1 MGYLR
6 QYSPFMQLAT
16 IFGIWIGFVLITQF
30 GMVAFFPAISGGYT
44 MDQYKDPAVW
54 NNPGFLYA
62 MKLFQVIYSVV
73 AFLVPGLLFAYLT
86 HPEPATYLG
95 LKQKPRF
102 FQLLLALLIM
112 FCSLPLVG
120 AMSEWNGTWPISQS
134 LRDLEESLAEQTK
147 RLLYMPDIGSMLLNL
162 FMLALLPAVAEEVL
176 FRGVVQRILT
186 PMVKNGWLAAIITGV
201 LFSAIHF
208 QFLGFMPRFLLGFLM
223 GAIYFVTGNLWLSI
237 AGHFL
242 NNGLQVVLV
251 YLYQIKLIS
260 YDATKDEHV
269 PLYFVFVSLGVTG
282 ILLWQLRQRAKLAGQ
297 TFELPPEP
305 DDEEE
310 KEDNESIFK
319 D

>member
-16 IFGIWIGFVLITQF
+16 IFGIWIGFMLITQL
-30 GMVAFFPAISGGYT
+30 GMLTFFPAISGGYT
-44 MDQYKDPAVW
+44 IGEFKDPAVW
-54 NNPGFLYA
+54 NNPAYVRA
-62 MKLFQVIYSVV
+62 MKIFQVIYSFM
-73 AFLVPGLLFAYLT
+73 AFLVPGLLFAYLA
-86 HPEPATYLG
+86 HPEPANYLG
-95 LKQKPRF
+95 LRKKPAIT
-102 FQLLLALLIM
+102 QLLLALLVI

-120 AMSEWNGTWPISQS
+120 ALNEWNTSWPLPQS
-134 LRDLEESLAEQTK
+134 LRDLEESMAEQTK
-147 RLLYMPDIGSMLLNL
+147 RLLDMPDISSMLMNL
-162 FMLALLPAVAEEVL
+162 FMLALLPAIAEEVL

-186 PMVKNGWLAAIITGV
+186 QMLKNGWVAAIITGII
-201 LFSAIHF
+201 FSAIHF

-260 YDATKDEHV
+260 YDATKDDHV
-269 PLYFVFVSLGVTG
+269 PLYIAFVSVAVTA
-282 ILLWQLRQRAKLAGQ
+282 ILLWQLRQRAILAGQ
-297 TFELPPEP
+297 TFELPAEP
-305 DDEEE
+305 EEE
-310 KEDNESIFK
+310 NELK

>member
-16 IFGIWIGFVLITQF
+16 FFGIWIGFWFITQMAMF
-30 GMVAFFPAISGGYT
+30 AFFPAISGGYT
-44 MDQYKDPAVW
+44 IIEYKDPAAW
-54 NNPGFLYA
+54 NNPAFVNA
-62 MKLFQVIYSVV
+62 MKIFQMIYSFMG
-73 AFLVPGLLFAYLT
+73 FLVPGLLLAYLT
-86 HPEPATYLG
+86 HPEPVTYLG
-95 LKQKPRF
+95 LRQKPRF
-102 FQLLLALLIM
+102 TQLLLALLVI

-120 AMSEWNGTWPISQS
+120 ALSEWNQTWPLPQS
-134 LRDLEESLAEQTK
+134 LRDMEKEMGEQTK
-147 RLLYMPDIGSMLLNL
+147 RLLDMPNIGSLVLNL

-176 FRGVVQRILT
+176 FRGVLQRLLT
-186 PMVKNGWLAAIITGV
+186 PLVKNGWLAALVTGII
-201 LFSAIHF
+201 FSFIHL

-269 PLYFVFVSLGVTG
+269 PLYFVFISVVVTG

-297 TFELPPEP
+297 TFALPPEP
-305 DDEEE
+305 EEE
-310 KEDNESIFK
+310 DQESIFK

>member
-16 IFGIWIGFVLITQF
+16 IFGIWIGFVLITQL
-30 GMVAFFPAISGGYT
+30 GMVTFFPAISGGYT
-44 MDQYKDPAVW
+44 IGDYKDPAAW
-54 NNPGFLYA
+54 NSPNFILA
-62 MKLFQVIYSVV
+62 MKVFQMLYSVV
-73 AFLVPGLLFAYLT
+73 GFLVPGLLFAYLT

-95 LKQKPRF
+95 IRQKPRF
-102 FQLLLALLIM
+102 VQLLLALLII

-120 AMSEWNGTWPISQS
+120 ALSEWNTSWPIPQS

-147 RLLYMPDIGSMLLNL
+147 RLLDMPDIGAMFLNL
-162 FMLALLPAVAEEVL
+162 FMLALLPAIAEEVL

-186 PMVKNGWLAAIITGV
+186 QMVKNGWVAAIITGII
-201 LFSAIHF
+201 FSVIHF

-223 GAIYFVTGNLWLSI
+223 GAIYFVSGNLWLPI

-269 PLYFVFVSLGVTG
+269 PLYFVFISIAVTG
-282 ILLWQLRQRAKLAGQ
+282 ILLWQLQQRAKAAGQ
-297 TFELPPEP
+297 TFALPPEP
-305 DDEEE
+305 EEE
-310 KEDNESIFK
+310 ENDSESIFNK

>member
-6 QYSPFMQLAT
+6 QYSPFMQMAT
-16 IFGIWIGFVLITQF
+16 IFGIWIGFVLITQL
-30 GMVAFFPAISGGYT
+30 GMVTFFPAISGGYT

-54 NNPGFLYA
+54 NNPSFLYA
-62 MKLFQVIYSVV
+62 MKFFQVVYSIV

-102 FQLLLALLIM
+102 TQLLLALLVI

-120 AMSEWNGTWPISQS
+120 ALSEWNSTWPISKS
-134 LRDLEESLAEQTK
+134 LRDLEESLGEQTK
-147 RLLYMPDIGSMLLNL
+147 RLLDMPDIGSMFINL

-176 FRGVVQRILT
+176 FRGVVQRIMT
-186 PMVKNGWLAAIITGV
+186 QMVKNGWVAAIITGV
-201 LFSAIHF
+201 IFSVIHF

-269 PLYFVFVSLGVTG
+269 PLYFAFISVVVTG
-282 ILLWQLRQRAKLAGQ
+282 ILLWQLRQRAKIAGQ
-297 TFELPPEP
+297 TFALPPEP
-305 DDEEE
+305 EEE
-310 KEDNESIFK
+310 GEDNESIFK

>member
-16 IFGIWIGFVLITQF
+16 IFGIWIGFVLITQL
-30 GMVAFFPAISGGYT
+30 GMVTFFPAISGGYT
-44 MDQYKDPAVW
+44 IGDYKDPAAW
-54 NNPGFLYA
+54 NSSSFIFA
-62 MKLFQVIYSVV
+62 MKVFQMLYSVV
-73 AFLVPGLLFAYLT
+73 GFLVPGLLFAYLT

-95 LKQKPRF
+95 IRQKPGLV
-102 FQLLLALLIM
+102 QLLLALLII

-120 AMSEWNGTWPISQS
+120 ALSEWNTSWPIPQS

-147 RLLYMPDIGSMLLNL
+147 RLLDMPDIGAMFLNL
-162 FMLALLPAVAEEVL
+162 FMLALLPAIAEEVL

-186 PMVKNGWLAAIITGV
+186 QMVKNGWVAAIITGII
-201 LFSAIHF
+201 FSVIHF

-223 GAIYFVTGNLWLSI
+223 GAIYFVTGNLWLPI

-269 PLYFVFVSLGVTG
+269 PLYFVFISIAVTG
-282 ILLWQLRQRAKLAGQ
+282 ILLWQLQQRAKTAGQ
-297 TFELPPEP
+297 TFALPPEP
-305 DDEEE
+305 EEE
-310 KEDNESIFK
+310 ENDNESIFK